1 MAHKK
6 AAGSTSNLKDS
17 RSQRLG
23 VKAFGGERVQT
34 GDIIVRQRG
43 THYIAGEN
51 VFVAK
56 DHTLHAHTD
65 GAVEFRYV
73 KKLGYD
79 GNLHTRTRVSVVPGT
94 KEAVA
99 KPKATATAKAK

>member
-6 AAGSTSNLKDS
+6 AGGSTSNVRDS
-17 RSQRLG
+17 QSQRLG

-43 THYIAGEN
+43 THYVAGQN

-56 DHTLHAHTD
+56 DHTLHAHTA
-65 GAVEFRYV
+65 GSVAFRYI

-79 GNLHTRTRVSVVPGT
+79 GNLHPRTRVSVKPDAPQKT
-94 KEAVA
+94 QAA
-99 KPKATATAKAK
+99 KKAG